1 MIQITSRRP
10 VVDCEAPY
18 SSFCLKMLPAVPMT
32 QEQFFNLCRQNREL
46 RLERTAEGELVI
58 MPPASGG
65 SGARNATIMG
75 QLYIWHNRYG
85 AGVIFDSSTGFVL
98 PNGAIRSPDASWV
111 SQEQMA
117 LISDEQMD
125 KFLPLC
131 PDFVI
136 ESLSPTDSIR
146 LTLEK
151 MEEYIANG
159 TKLGWFINPRDKEV
173 RVYRP
178 GQPVQILESP
188 TSLSGDP
195 ELPGL
200 VLNLEAV
207 WQLR

>member
-1 MIQITSRRP
+1 
-10 VVDCEAPY
+10 
-18 SSFCLKMLPAVPMT
+18 
-32 QEQFFNLCRQNREL
+32 
-46 RLERTAEGELVI
+46 
-58 MPPASGG
+58 
-65 SGARNATIMG
+65 
-75 QLYIWHNRYG
+75 
-85 AGVIFDSSTGFVL
+85 
-98 PNGAIRSPDASWV
+98 
-111 SQEQMA
+111 
-117 LISDEQMD
+117 MD

-173 RVYRP
+173 RSLSA
-178 GQPVQILESP
+178 GAAGADSGIS